1 MNGFNYIPIKKR
13 INFIIDIDII
23 YLLEDDG
30 FYDPSKIEEIPYP
43 LLGNN
48 FSNSLNIINVKYAYL
63 YEMKEKICKIDE
75 LKKYFIFIKIL
86 ANEKQLNLL
95 LLNNKNYTPE
105 NILAKIN
112 DKAFFGKE
120 FQSILNEKE
129 FPFVNFK
136 LEEEPDSDFINY
148 NKIYRLKNIQPQNI
162 MDNNNEINK
171 RIKKLNDRVNQ
182 MEKDLKKKLYSK
194 TVEINK
200 KIGEIKSLINEVF
213 Y

>member
-1 MNGFNYIPIKKR
+1 MNDFNYIPIKKR
-13 INFIIDIDII
+13 MSFIMDIDII

-30 FYDPSKIEEIPYP
+30 FYDPSKIEEIPFSFS
-43 LLGNN
+43 LNN

-95 LLNNKNYTPE
+95 LLNNINYTPE

-120 FQSILNEKE
+120 FQFILNEKE

-136 LEEEPDSDFINY
+136 LEEEHDSNFINY
-148 NKIYRLKNIQPQNI
+148 NKIYRLKNILPPNI
-162 MDNNNEINK
+162 MVNNNEINK
-171 RIKKLNDRVNQ
+171 RIKELNDKTNQ
-182 MEKDLKKKLYSK
+182 IQQELKRNFESQTAK
-194 TVEINK
+194 ING
-200 KIGEIKSLINEVF
+200 KIEEIKSLINEVF